1 MSFNWTGGTLTM
13 GGGGHK
19 GRGSATAAL
28 VGWEPKQGRC
38 PPPQHTIRPRAA
50 GWLVTA

>member
-13 GGGGHK
+13 GGGG
-19 GRGSATAAL
+19 A
-28 VGWEPKQGRC
+28 QGAGERDC
-38 PPPQHTIRPRAA
+38 GASGLGAQTGQVPPPQHTIRPRAA